1 MNNTLICPYCGHDNG
16 DYKNHINNEFV
27 GQESC
32 QNCRQIFPYR
42 KIVIRAYESWPAAC
56 LNGSLHDYNT
66 VGFTHAVVS
75 GTPIKLARLE
85 CSICKTDIRVRRPH
99 IQVGDIAI
107 LNQEFGRK

>member
-1 MNNTLICPYCGHDNG
+1 M
-16 DYKNHINNEFV
+16 
-27 GQESC
+27 
-32 QNCRQIFPYR
+32 
-42 KIVIRAYESWPAAC
+42 
-56 LNGSLHDYNT
+56 HDYNT

-107 LNQEFGRK
+107 LNQDLVENNCLVGAKGEELTVVEIDYDATTETVYRLVGQDKVISATEMYFTHKPKA